1 MHFESP
7 TLVLVAHGSRDP
19 RFAATARRVRS
30 AVAAA
35 VPGVDV
41 ELSYLDLNEP
51 KVGKAIERSGDCVVV
66 PLLFAEGFHSRIDL
80 PAIIAEH
87 VRPGQRVIQTPVI
100 GTYSLTR
107 ALADRLAEA
116 GLRDD
121 DGVLFCAVGSSDAG
135 ADRHAR
141 RRAIELSTLLHRP
154 VDVVF
159 ATRLGSR
166 DNALRSSVRRLNA
179 AGAERIVLSPYFL
192 SAGLLTE
199 RVESALDR
207 LCPDALVAGPLGA
220 HPDVIDTVVHLY
232 SEAIEQRS
240 HGGLFA
246 SGNPIAEIVDQL
258 LTEGFG
264 YS

>member
-35 VPGVDV
+35 IPGIDV
-41 ELSYLDLNEP
+41 ELAYLDLNDP
-51 KVGKAIERSGDCVVV
+51 AIGTVIAGSGDCVVV
-66 PLLFAEGFHSRIDL
+66 PLLFAEGFHSKIDL
-80 PAIIAEH
+80 PAIIADH
-87 VRPGQRVIQTPVI
+87 AGTGQRVIQTPVI
-100 GTYSLTR
+100 GARSLTR

-116 GLRDD
+116 GLGAD
-121 DGVLFCAVGSSDAG
+121 DGVLLCSVGSSDAG
-135 ADRHAR
+135 ADQHVR

-159 ATRLGSR
+159 ATKLGAR
-166 DNALRSSVRRLNA
+166 DHALRSSVRRMKA
-179 AGAERIVLSPYFL
+179 AGAQRIVLSPYFL

-199 RVESALDR
+199 RVDAALDR

-220 HPDVIDTVVHLY
+220 HHAVIDAVVELY
-232 SEAIEQRS
+232 AEATAVSRPFA
-240 HGGLFA
+240 GGDPAADVADVVLA
-246 SGNPIAEIVDQL
+246 G
-258 LTEGFG
+258 GFG
-264 YS
+264 TC